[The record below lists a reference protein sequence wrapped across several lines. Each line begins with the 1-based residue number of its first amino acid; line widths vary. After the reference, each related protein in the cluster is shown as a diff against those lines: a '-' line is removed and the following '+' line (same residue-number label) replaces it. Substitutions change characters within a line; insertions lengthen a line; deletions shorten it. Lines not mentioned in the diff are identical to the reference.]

1 MSTRYDVAVIGL
13 GAMGSAAL
21 SFLAARGVRVIGFE
35 AASPAHG
42 LGSSHGDSR
51 LIRLGYFE
59 DPSYVPLLHRAY
71 ENWRS
76 LETRLRERILHVTG
90 VLQIGKPDSKIITG
104 TRASC
109 DMHNLSCDE
118 LSADQ
123 MRKRFPVFGL
133 EDDEIALLDPQG
145 GWLKPEAAIWGY
157 LRMAAADGAALHMGT
172 KVDQIDP
179 DDNGVNIVAGEHTYR
194 AGKVIVATGSWI
206 SQLIP
211 ALQNIANPIRQ
222 VVAWYRPANG
232 FATDPVRMPAF
243 LRDEGE
249 NGSFFGFPE
258 IGPDGVKIGRH
269 AHFMESINPDAPN
282 PAVNDADRA
291 LLDTFAAKSL
301 PGMNGRRVNETTCR
315 YTMLPGEDFLLDHL
329 PGENR
334 VIVAS
339 PCSGHGF
346 KFTSVIGEILAD
358 QATKGGTDLPV
369 DAFTFDRLIKAAE
382 HAKATKT
389 EGLVLPR

>member
-1 MSTRYDVAVIGL
+1 MSNPYDVAVIGL
-13 GAMGSAAL
+13 GAMGSAAV

-76 LETRLRERILHVTG
+76 LETRLRDRILNITG

-109 DMHNLSCDE
+109 NMHNLSCDE
-118 LSADQ
+118 LSAAQ

-179 DDNGVNIVAGEHTYR
+179 DDNGVNIVAGEHTFR

-243 LRDEGE
+243 LRDEGK

-269 AHFMESINPDAPN
+269 AHFMESINPDTPN
-282 PAVNDADRA
+282 PAVNNADRA

-301 PGMNGRRVNETTCR
+301 PGMDGRRVNETTCR

-358 QATKGGTDLPV
+358 LATQGGTDLPIA
-369 DAFTFDRLIKAAE
+369 AFTFERLMKAANS
-382 HAKATKT
+382 AA
-389 EGLVLPR
+389 

>member
-1 MSTRYDVAVIGL
+1 MSNPYDVAVIGL
-13 GAMGSAAL
+13 GAMGSAAV

-76 LETRLRERILHVTG
+76 LETRLRDRILNITG

-109 DMHNLSCDE
+109 NMHNLSCDE
-118 LSADQ
+118 LSAAQ

-157 LRMAAADGAALHMGT
+157 LRMAAADGAALHLGE
-172 KVDQIDP
+172 KVNEITP
-179 DDNGVNIVAGEHTYR
+179 DDNGVNISAGGQKYR
-194 AGKVIVATGSWI
+194 ANRVIVATGSWI
-206 SQLIP
+206 SQLVP
-211 ALQNIANPIRQ
+211 ALNAIANPIRQ

-232 FATDPVRMPAF
+232 FACDPLRMPAF
-243 LRDEGE
+243 LRDDGD
-249 NGSFFGFPE
+249 NGTFFGFPE

-269 AHFMESINPDAPN
+269 AHFMESIDPDQPNPD
-282 PAVNDADRA
+282 VNDRDRA
-291 LLDTFAAKSL
+291 LLDEFAVKYL

-358 QATKGGTDLPV
+358 LATQGGTDLPIA
-369 DAFTFDRLIKAAE
+369 AFTFDRLMKAANST
-382 HAKATKT
+382 A
-389 EGLVLPR
+389 

>member
-1 MSTRYDVAVIGL
+1 MSNPYDVAVIGL
-13 GAMGSAAL
+13 GAMGSAAV

-71 ENWRS
+71 ENWRG
-76 LETRLRERILHVTG
+76 LENRLRERILHVTG

-109 DMHNLSCDE
+109 DLYGLASDT
-118 LSADQ
+118 LFADQ

-133 EDDEIALLDPQG
+133 DDDEVAILDPNG
-145 GWLKPEAAIWGY
+145 GWLKPESAIWGY
-157 LRMAAADGAALHMGT
+157 LRMAAADGAALHLGE
-172 KVDQIDP
+172 KVEEIAP
-179 DDNGVNIVAGEHTYR
+179 DDNGVNIVVGDQKYR
-194 AGKVIVATGSWI
+194 VNRVIVATGSWI

-211 ALQNIANPIRQ
+211 ALQNITNPIRQ

-232 FATDPVRMPAF
+232 FVTDPLRMPAF
-243 LRDEGE
+243 LRDEGTDS
-249 NGSFFGFPE
+249 SFFGFPE

-269 AHFMESINPDAPN
+269 AHFMESIDPDAPYC
-282 PAVNDADRA
+282 AVNDADRA
-291 LLDTFAAKSL
+291 LLDDFAAKRL
-301 PGMNGRRVNETTCR
+301 PGMQGRRVNETTCR
-315 YTMLPGEDFLLDHL
+315 YTMLPGENFLLDHL

-358 QATKGGTDLPV
+358 LATKGGTDFPIE
-369 DAFTFDRLIKAAE
+369 AFTFDRLMKAAQS
-382 HAKATKT
+382 AD
-389 EGLVLPR
+389 